1 MKRILNILF
10 VLTVTGTVA
19 FAQPS
24 EDRDGWREKM
34 RAQQVSFISSEV
46 GLTESE
52 AQAFWPVF
60 NDIQQQRRESFEAL
74 HQAYKALEEGAESKE
89 VGTLL
94 DQYVKAKN
102 ANAALEAEAVN
113 RYKSVLPT
121 EKVAKLLVAEEKF
134 RHQQIG
140 RLGKGGGPQGGPQE
154 GGPQGGRNGHHGPGR
169 GGERPLMP

>member
-1 MKRILNILF
+1 MKRILNFLL
-10 VLTVTGTVA
+10 VLTVTGTAA
-19 FAQPS
+19 FAQS
-24 EDRDGWREKM
+24 REDKEAWREKM
-34 RAQQVSFISSEV
+34 RAEQVSFISSEV

-74 HQAYKALEEGAESKE
+74 HQAYRALEEGAESKD
-89 VGTLL
+89 VATLL
-94 DQYVKAKN
+94 DNYLKAKS
-102 ANAALEAEAVN
+102 ANAALEADAVA
-113 RYKSVLPT
+113 RYKGVLPT

-154 GGPQGGRNGHHGPGR
+154 GGPQGGRNGHRGQGDGGR
-169 GGERPLMP
+169 MPVIR

>member
-19 FAQPS
+19 FAQPR

-154 GGPQGGRNGHHGPGR
+154 GGPQGGRNGHRGQGDGGR
-169 GGERPLMP
+169 MPVIR